1 MDIRFEASDEA
12 FHQEVRA
19 FLAGALP
26 DELRYKVENGIELGR
41 EDVIGWHRILYEQ
54 GWVAPNWPQEH
65 GGPGWSLTRKYI
77 FDGNCPGSRCPS
89 GWIGRTGRFC
99 RFDGLNA

>member
-26 DELRYKVENGIELGR
+26 GELRYKVENGIELGR
-41 EDVIGWHRILYEQ
+41 EDVIGWHRILY
-54 GWVAPNWPQEH
+54 VAHPVPWTQVC
-65 GGPGWSLTRKYI
+65 LTR
-77 FDGNCPGSRCPS
+77 R
-89 GWIGRTGRFC
+89 
-99 RFDGLNA
+99 A